1 MSRYHTINLLKTIF
15 LFLDCKKGQKENK
28 SKFVTKS
35 VGIIVTIIF
44 TKNVS
49 QIASKTYSVFS
60 DDFNHKIVNKTT

>member
-1 MSRYHTINLLKTIF
+1 MSRYHTTNLLKTIF
-15 LFLDCKKGQKENK
+15 LFLDCKKGQNENK

-49 QIASKTYSVFS
+49 QIASKTYSVFYTV
-60 DDFNHKIVNKTT
+60 FFLMTLITKL